1 MIVNMIVLLGSCIM
15 CAGYF
20 LLCSYV
26 DLEGFCVP
34 QNSSIFS
41 TLKAKM
47 ILRWLIFW
55 GSQWSVTVFN

>member
-1 MIVNMIVLLGSCIM
+1 MIVNMIVYLGSCIM

-47 ILRWLIFW
+47 ILRWLIF
-55 GSQWSVTVFN
+55 